1 LWRDEG
7 EKTGG
12 VRGPWPG
19 PSPTPAEPLAGA
31 AYVLAS
37 YLAGRQETDAQ
48 QTAQL
53 LADAL
58 ERQAKLLR
66 FP

>member
-1 LWRDEG
+1 MK
-7 EKTGG
+7 EKRPEAC
-12 VRGPWPG
+12 VAPG
-19 PSPTPAEPLAGA
+19 QDHRRLPAEPLAGA
-31 AYVLAS
+31 ACVLAS

-66 FP
+66 FS